1 MLDSVCLLLFLLC
14 ADSPRFF
21 IGTSGL
27 DCGSGNRLVTFE
39 EAKRFQSTV
48 CSLPDDLGDQDTV
61 NLASGSFD
69 GRSNDNVLKPV
80 PEPPS
85 GTRTRPVEGLWNR
98 KMDAVLIGGPGHVD
112 AKH

>member
-1 MLDSVCLLLFLLC
+1 MVHSKESPAQKSGERNAVHLVLDYLRQLGSSC
-14 ADSPRFF
+14 AAYIF
-21 IGTSGL
+21 
-27 DCGSGNRLVTFE
+27 
-39 EAKRFQSTV
+39 
-48 CSLPDDLGDQDTV
+48 
-61 NLASGSFD
+61 
-69 GRSNDNVLKPV
+69 NVLKPV

>member
-1 MLDSVCLLLFLLC
+1 MGGFASWKLCETAFGIPIACGTTFQVLLVLIVSQLLTELICVQLFEC
-14 ADSPRFF
+14 
-21 IGTSGL
+21 
-27 DCGSGNRLVTFE
+27 
-39 EAKRFQSTV
+39 
-48 CSLPDDLGDQDTV
+48 
-61 NLASGSFD
+61 
-69 GRSNDNVLKPV
+69 NVLKPV